1 MLKLDG
7 EVSTEFHGRVCEVP
21 LVHDIVAIK
30 HRPGFMAGDVRGDTF
45 AAPLENHDG
54 LQNQRI
60 TYSRAGGEA
69 FTETAHSVPSEDQ
82 GLRSS
87 RQYAQATTSCN

>member
-7 EVSTEFHGRVCEVP
+7 EVSTEFNGRVCEVA
-21 LVHDIVAIK
+21 LVRDIVAIK
-30 HRPGFMAGDVRGDTF
+30 HRPGFMAGDVHG
-45 AAPLENHDG
+45 AAPLENHYG

-69 FTETAHSVPSEDQ
+69 FTEIAHSVPSEDQ